1 MMYLHR
7 NLEDPNHGRRTGTE
21 KVSSGW
27 GEGEFDNPCFI
38 DCVYKAYPNHRFYR
52 SLRRLGR
59 GLSQR
64 LKGTIPLSKEL
75 SILVMYSKVC
85 ISFSAKQHFKCEIPL
100 HRHLPFSPS
109 TLPVKIYLKLNAKN
123 QDPFYSLIN
132 HPRIMQTTHMIYF
145 RIEDNLSFYT
155 FYSTQNQ
162 EYRMSFNQI
171 KAFYFTGLL
180 LVPQHVKV
188 NGPWVFPC
196 WIFLDNGHVKVNAYS
211 GGRGR

>member
-1 MMYLHR
+1 MNLPQRGKTNPYWDPFSHTVELDSNWLPLQLKLPSHDERVAVMMYLHR

-38 DCVYKAYPNHRFYR
+38 GCVYKAYPNHRFYR

-132 HPRIMQTTHMIYF
+132 HPRIM
-145 RIEDNLSFYT
+145 
-155 FYSTQNQ
+155 
-162 EYRMSFNQI
+162 
-171 KAFYFTGLL
+171 
-180 LVPQHVKV
+180 
-188 NGPWVFPC
+188 
-196 WIFLDNGHVKVNAYS
+196 
-211 GGRGR
+211 